1 MGFSPFSHKLFAK
14 NFPDSSAGKEPAKW
28 ETWVQSLLGRSPG
41 EGKGCPL
48 RYSGLE
54 NSRDCIVRGV
64 AESDTTELLSLSYYI
79 YTFIVVFSLSG
90 VRLFATTWAVD

>member
-1 MGFSPFSHKLFAK
+1 MLKISLTAQLVKSLQSGRLGFDPCWEDPLE
-14 NFPDSSAGKEPAKW
+14 KEKA
-28 ETWVQSLLGRSPG
+28 T
-41 EGKGCPL
+41 PL

-54 NSRDCIVRGV
+54 NSRDCIVRRV
-64 AESDTTELLSLSYYI
+64 AESDTTELLSLFYYI